1 MNQTERYY
9 RIDQLIHQ
17 RTVVPFN
24 DLLEELEISRATLK
38 RDLNY
43 MRERLNAPILFD
55 RDRGGYVFVP
65 GALGPQYVLPGLW
78 FSDSEILALLTMH
91 RMLDELDS
99 GGLLGP
105 HIAPLIARLNALLGT
120 ADGSAA
126 EIVKRVRLIAAHN
139 RPVQTAFFEVI
150 GSALIKRQR
159 VDIDYYTRS
168 RDARSRREVS
178 PQRLVHYRNAWYLDA
193 WCHATGALRVF
204 SMDAVEDAHLI
215 DKRAKTVAMTE
226 VDRVLGSGY
235 GIYRGQARHLA
246 VLRFNAEAARWVRA
260 EIWHPEQTGTLH
272 EDGSWDLCLP
282 YSSSE
287 ELEMDILR
295 HGENVQVLEPAD
307 LRERVAR
314 RLGAARAL
322 YP

>member
-1 MNQTERYY
+1 
-9 RIDQLIHQ
+9 
-17 RTVVPFN
+17 
-24 DLLEELEISRATLK
+24 
-38 RDLNY
+38 
-43 MRERLNAPILFD
+43 
-55 RDRGGYVFVP
+55 
-65 GALGPQYVLPGLW
+65 
-78 FSDSEILALLTMH
+78 
-91 RMLDELDS
+91 
-99 GGLLGP
+99 
-105 HIAPLIARLNALLGT
+105 
-120 ADGSAA
+120 
-126 EIVKRVRLIAAHN
+126 
-139 RPVQTAFFEVI
+139 
-150 GSALIKRQR
+150 
-159 VDIDYYTRS
+159 
-168 RDARSRREVS
+168 
-178 PQRLVHYRNAWYLDA
+178 
-193 WCHATGALRVF
+193 
-204 SMDAVEDAHLI
+204 MDAVEDAHLI